1 MTRLPSE
8 DRCGGDPIGLGFGG
22 AERICNPLGFGSVV
36 VGVDDGGVAAK
47 TFRSMMAPPS
57 GGSEALI
64 WLVPEPPITKKGS
77 TPFVQP

>member
-1 MTRLPSE
+1 
-8 DRCGGDPIGLGFGG
+8 
-22 AERICNPLGFGSVV
+22 VV

-64 WLVPEPPITKKGS
+64 WLVPEPPIAKKGS
-77 TPFVQP
+77 TASVQP